1 MDSVGN
7 TKISTHM
14 VRFFIGNI
22 VDLMKYHDLT
32 VRELILGC
40 SQVEFGVC
48 ATKFNACPVIHYRRT
63 CFLRGKIDSERFA
76 QKQSETIQKIMQF
89 QHHPQHAKRLGPPAH
104 GTVGHIDLEKNA
116 AKTCV

>member
-22 VDLMKYHDLT
+22 VDLMKYHDLA

-40 SQVEFGVC
+40 SQVEFGVR
-48 ATKFNACPVIHYRRT
+48 AT
-63 CFLRGKIDSERFA
+63 
-76 QKQSETIQKIMQF
+76 
-89 QHHPQHAKRLGPPAH
+89 
-104 GTVGHIDLEKNA
+104 
-116 AKTCV
+116 